1 MMKKK
6 PETVEEIE
14 MANEKSRRRQEV
26 RQRILATKVVEKGLL
41 IVHTGNGKGK
51 STAAFG
57 MVLRSLGH
65 GYKVGIIQFI
75 KGGWHSGER
84 TALEKFG
91 DQVMIRCLGD
101 GFTWETKNV
110 EQDMQKAQEAW
121 QVAKDM
127 MKDPQFHLILLD
139 ELNIALRYELLSL
152 SEVLTTLQARRPD
165 LHMVITGR
173 HAKPEL
179 MEAADLVTE
188 MKIIKHPFR
197 QQGVKAQAGIEF

>member
-1 MMKKK
+1 MKKK

-65 GYKVGIIQFI
+65 GYKVGIVQFI

-91 DQVMIRCLGD
+91 DQVMIRCLGK

-110 EQDMQKAQEAW
+110 EQDRQKAQEAW

-152 SEVLTTLQARRPD
+152 SEVLTTLQARRPN
-165 LHMVITGR
+165 LHIVITGR
-173 HAKPEL
+173 HARPEL

>member
-1 MMKKK
+1 MKKK
-6 PETVEEIE
+6 PETSEEIE
-14 MANEKSRRRQEV
+14 RANEKSRRRQEV

-65 GYKVGIIQFI
+65 GYKVGIVQFI

-91 DQVMIRCLGD
+91 DQVTIRCLGE

-127 MKDPQFHLILLD
+127 MMDQQLHLILLD
-139 ELNIALRYELLSL
+139 ELNIALRYELLPL
-152 SEVLTTLQARRPD
+152 SDILATLQARRPN
-165 LHMVITGR
+165 LHIVITGR

-179 MEAADLVTE
+179 IEVADLVTE

-197 QQGVKAQAGIEF
+197 LQGVKAQAGIEF